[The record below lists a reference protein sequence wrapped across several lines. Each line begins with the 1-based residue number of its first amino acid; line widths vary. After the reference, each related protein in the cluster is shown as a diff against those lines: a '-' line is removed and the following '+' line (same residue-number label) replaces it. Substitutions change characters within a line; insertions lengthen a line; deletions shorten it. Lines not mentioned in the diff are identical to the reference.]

1 MNIIEFSDFSETLHV
16 QNPKMLWLSEVL
28 PIWQQINYQ
37 WYIFIANSG

>member
-16 QNPKMLWLSEVL
+16 QNPKMLSEVL